1 MKFFKNLNCFK
12 TRVEDLGDIDHNSIK
27 LDIPD
32 RNLNCF
38 KTTVEDTK
46 DIDIH
51 DSSIKLHNR
60 KCFRTTVKDTGKTPQ
75 DSKKLDMLDSAQG
88 KRHGKKELKKL
99 IKSSLQRFNILDNV
113 IYNRQKLEDIATCSI
128 YWPKKVVKE
137 KQDDFFI
144 ELELLALRND
154 KIKVDDLFD
163 LLKSKSNIFSSE
175 LIQDIFNNMELSDG
189 IDIDVLTETLKEVPI
204 AENTLKITF
213 LNRIRRS
220 LQIFPFEP
228 EVNESQNTEDNEEEE
243 NEAEKIYQR
252 IDIFPNQIQ
261 YR

>member
-1 MKFFKNLNCFK
+1 MNSFRTTAKD
-12 TRVEDLGDIDHNSIK
+12 TGDIDM
-27 LDIPD
+27 
-32 RNLNCF
+32 
-38 KTTVEDTK
+38 
-46 DIDIH
+46 
-51 DSSIKLHNR
+51 
-60 KCFRTTVKDTGKTPQ
+60 TPQ

-204 AENTLKITF
+204 AENTRKITF
-213 LNRIRRS
+213 LNWMSRIW
-220 LQIFPFEP
+220 
-228 EVNESQNTEDNEEEE
+228 TWKK
-243 NEAEKIYQR
+243 EK
-252 IDIFPNQIQ
+252 FS
-261 YR
+261 